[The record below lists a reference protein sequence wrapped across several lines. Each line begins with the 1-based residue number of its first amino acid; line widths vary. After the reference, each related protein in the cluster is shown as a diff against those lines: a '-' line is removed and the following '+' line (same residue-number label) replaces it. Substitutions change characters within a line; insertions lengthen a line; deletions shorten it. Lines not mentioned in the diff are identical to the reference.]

1 MIRNKTNLSQEAGN
15 LRFYFLQERR
25 NEIEQRENGNG
36 SVFYDNGRKRMKQL
50 QFLQR
55 MLMLSVLVLRRVRM
69 HDRNTVNNM
78 NVCKRDDFSQIQD
91 KDNRQ
96 NLCNYNMRSFCL
108 FRSTIYAKPDNYLA
122 GARFSCISQVSP
134 VYTIGVWIARNLP
147 P

>member
-69 HDRNTVNNM
+69 HDRNTVHNM
-78 NVCKRDDFSQIQD
+78 DVCKRDDFSQIQD
-91 KDNRQ
+91 KDNQ
-96 NLCNYNMRSFCL
+96 ENPAEICL
-108 FRSTIYAKPDNYLA
+108 Q
-122 GARFSCISQVSP
+122 SCFQ
-134 VYTIGVWIARNLP
+134 
-147 P
+147 

>member
-1 MIRNKTNLSQEAGN
+1 MIRNETNLSQEAGN

-36 SVFYDNGRKRMKQL
+36 PVFYDNGRKRMKQL

-69 HDRNTVNNM
+69 HDRNTVHNM

-91 KDNRQ
+91 KDNRE
-96 NLCNYNMRSFCL
+96 NPAEICL
-108 FRSTIYAKPDNYLA
+108 Q
-122 GARFSCISQVSP
+122 SCFQ
-134 VYTIGVWIARNLP
+134 
-147 P
+147 

>member
-36 SVFYDNGRKRMKQL
+36 PVFYDNGRKRMKQL

-69 HDRNTVNNM
+69 HDGDSVHNM
-78 NVCKRDDFSQIQD
+78 NVRKRNDLSQIQD
-91 KDNRQ
+91 EDNRE
-96 NLCNYNMRSFCL
+96 NPAEICL
-108 FRSTIYAKPDNYLA
+108 Q
-122 GARFSCISQVSP
+122 SCFQ
-134 VYTIGVWIARNLP
+134 
-147 P
+147 